1 MYRERPVQWF
11 GGAAAIAAAMVLP
24 IPVQATAVTAID
36 EFVITRSGITSS
48 LLGTYEGRQVF
59 YRDSF
64 GDGTP
69 PPSAG
74 SFFNGTTGTYN
85 VLGSYPAG
93 AELGG
98 KLGMDSSLGGPFIN
112 AIGAGRT
119 LQRSVLPTDAD
130 PLTQAGLKETFHTF
144 SVFGLFDLTIPPVR
158 GDGYGI
164 AVNDGGPLGSTESI
178 DFFVRREMND
188 SLVIRLQ
195 EQDFLNSVVNT
206 LELDSLLIPTGADQI
221 ELQLQRADLET
232 GALIASYRFWDD
244 GTAMSPSFTTMS
256 ATADFFTNSGWA
268 RGVFFAVEAVKAVPE
283 PSTLP
288 LLLLGGAG
296 LFAVTRQRR
305 RVDTA

>member
-11 GGAAAIAAAMVLP
+11 GGAVAIAAAMVLP

-206 LELDSLLIPTGADQI
+206 LELDSLLIPTGVDQI

>member
-11 GGAAAIAAAMVLP
+11 GGAVAIAAAMVLP

-119 LQRSVLPTDAD
+119 LQRSILPTDVD

-206 LELDSLLIPTGADQI
+206 LELDSLLIPTGVDQI

>member
-11 GGAAAIAAAMVLP
+11 GGAVAIAAAMVLP

-206 LELDSLLIPTGADQI
+206 LELDSLVIPLGADQI

>member
-11 GGAAAIAAAMVLP
+11 GGAVAIAAAMVLP

-206 LELDSLLIPTGADQI
+206 LELDSLLIPTGVDQI

-283 PSTLP
+283 PSTLA
-288 LLLLGGAG
+288 LLLLGGVG

>member
-11 GGAAAIAAAMVLP
+11 GGAVAIAAAMVLP